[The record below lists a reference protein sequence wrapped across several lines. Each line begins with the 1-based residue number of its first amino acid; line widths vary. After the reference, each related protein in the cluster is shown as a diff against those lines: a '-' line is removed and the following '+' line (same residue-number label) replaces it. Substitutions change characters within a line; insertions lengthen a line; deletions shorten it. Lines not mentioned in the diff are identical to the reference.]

1 MAKTKQET
9 KQADEVLIDVVE
21 VREQTGDFFERNR
34 RYILGG
40 VGVLLLAVLGLFAY
54 NQFYK
59 VPQQKEAVEQ
69 MFQAQI
75 QFERDSFQ
83 LALLNPGGGYVGF
96 LDIIDSYGGT
106 PAANTAKY
114 YAGVSYL
121 HIGQQKNNANKEFE
135 AAISYLQDFNAKGD
149 VLPIMKNGA
158 LGDAYSELKDFDKA
172 MSFYKK
178 AVSAGDNELLTP
190 YYLKKVGMLSEKN
203 GDTQAALNAY
213 ERIKNEYPNSTDA
226 RDIEKYIVRTTP
238 KG

>member
-1 MAKTKQET
+1 MAKKKQET

-34 RYILGG
+34 TYILGG
-40 VGVLLLAVLGLFAY
+40 LGVVLLAIIGLFAY

-59 VPQQKEAVEQ
+59 GPKQIEAVEQ

-83 LALLNPGGGYVGF
+83 LALVNPGGGYVGF
-96 LDIIDSYGGT
+96 LDIIDNYGGT

-121 HIGQQKNNANKEFE
+121 HIGQQKNNANKEFD
-135 AAISYLQDFNAKGD
+135 AAVSYLQDFDAKGE
-149 VLPIMKNGA
+149 VMPIMKNGA
-158 LGDAYSELKDFDKA
+158 LGDAYAELKDFDKA
-172 MSFYKK
+172 MSYYEK
-178 AVSAGDNELLTP
+178 AVSVGDNELLTP
-190 YYLKKVGMLSEKN
+190 YYLKKVGMLREKN
-203 GDTQAALNAY
+203 GDRQAALDAY
-213 ERIKNEYPNSTDA
+213 ERIRNEYPDAADA
-226 RDIEKYIVRTTP
+226 RDIEKYIVRTSP